1 MEAPSTPE
9 PLPATPESQRLLSL
23 ELLIGLLTAAAALLL
38 FTWLGREVLQG
49 EVLAFDERFRAL
61 VHGVA
66 SPRLTVLM
74 RAASRYGGPGVLVP
88 VGLLVAVAFLIR
100 GWHRGALLV
109 VVTLAGSGLLNGL
122 LKFSFARVRP
132 ASFFDYPLPGS
143 PSFPSG
149 HALYAAS
156 VFGGLAVLLAARIR
170 SRLLR
175 VGIWFVSIS
184 LILLVGASRVYLGVH
199 YPSDVLAGY
208 AIGIIWVTTV
218 ALGDRLARHRLRRR
232 SR

>member
-23 ELLIGLLTAAAALLL
+23 ELLTGLLTAAAALLL

-170 SRLLR
+170 NRPLR

-184 LILLVGASRVYLGVH
+184 LVLLVGASRVYLGVH